1 MRAWI
6 EKLAKIS
13 KEKGIYYCTEIKTP
27 NFSWTIYGSALKELY
42 LKTDKKS
49 VFFKIYDDEYDVLK
63 EVLDC
68 IKKKTEDDL
77 IKLIEELE

>member
-13 KEKGIYYCTEIKTP
+13 KEKGIHYCTEIRTP
-27 NFSWTIYGSALKELY
+27 DFTWTIYGPALKELY
-42 LKTDKKS
+42 LKTDRKS
-49 VFFKIYDDEYDVLK
+49 LLFKIYDDEYDILK
-63 EVLDC
+63 EALDH

-77 IKLIEELE
+77 IKLIEESE